1 LKSYMMNIAEKIFLI
16 IALIVLPSCKPVSD
30 QPVKIKIDISPS
42 SEVIVDQTG
51 EEVSFSIVATPSSVK
66 LIYAYS
72 VSWIKQVAEEAT
84 KWTIEANTSD
94 LSRKG
99 KILILN
105 AETME
110 NLDTINIIQKSSTG
124 TIDEDPDLVF
134 TDTDVP
140 VQIPYAGNSYVTSID
155 NSDFISSSTGLFSSL
170 WNDNEIVTS
179 TYFRVGA
186 TGTLNLAFYGSN
198 ATGTSRI
205 RFTVDGTSYTV
216 IVSGPGKK
224 IYPIAKLS
232 RNKEGYVRVDM
243 QGMSKTGSSFGDV
256 SYFRIGGP
264 AAMGTNHYVT
274 EEKMNEDINNTY
286 FFRRGASVHFFYTL
300 PQSNVEYFYNEI
312 LVTPENAVNSTY
324 YMMNGFSEG
333 YMGIQQTGSGER
345 KILFSVWSPYTT
357 DNPGDIP
364 EEYRVKLLRKGANV
378 TISDF
383 GGEGSGGQSWLNYS
397 WSPGTTYKALVGIK
411 PDGTGSTIYT
421 AYFYADGE
429 WKLIASFSR
438 PKTSTYYTG
447 AYSFLENFDPTQ
459 SYKKRSVCYKNQWAR
474 LASGTW
480 KEVTEAKFSCDNT
493 GQLGLRYD
501 IYGET
506 NTGSNGFNLQSF
518 GFFDEHTPYGSIFQR
533 QPSGNGSPSVDFD
546 ALEKIPSVD

>member
-1 LKSYMMNIAEKIFLI
+1 MMNIAEKIFLI
-16 IALIVLPSCKPVSD
+16 IALIVLSSCKAVSD
-30 QPVKIKIDISPS
+30 QPVKIQIDISPS
-42 SEVIVDQTG
+42 REVVVDQKG
-51 EEVSFSIVATPSSVK
+51 EEVSFSIIATPSSVK

-72 VSWIKQVAEEAT
+72 VSWIKQVEEEAT
-84 KWTIEANTSD
+84 KWTIEANTAD

-99 KILILN
+99 KIMILN

-124 TIDEDPDLVF
+124 EINEDPDLVF
-134 TDTDVP
+134 TETDVP
-140 VQIPYAGNSYVTSID
+140 VQIPYAGNSYVTSTD
-155 NSDFISSSTGLFSSL
+155 NSEFISNSTGLFTSL

-179 TYFRVGA
+179 TFFRVGA
-186 TGTLNLAFYGSN
+186 AGNLNLAFYGCN

-205 RFTVDGTSYTV
+205 RFTVDGNSYTV
-216 IVSGPGKK
+216 TVSGPGKK

-232 RNKEGYVRVDM
+232 REKEGYVRVDM
-243 QGMSKTGSSFGDV
+243 QGISKTGTSFGEV
-256 SYFRIGGP
+256 SYFRIGGS
-264 AAMGTNHYVT
+264 AATGTNHFVT
-274 EEKMNEDINNTY
+274 EEKMNESTTNTY

-312 LVTPENAVNSTY
+312 LVTPENAVNGTY
-324 YMMNGFSEG
+324 YMMDGFSEG

-357 DNPGDIP
+357 DDPGDIP

-378 TISDF
+378 TIGDF

-411 PDGTGSTIYT
+411 PDGAGNTIYT
-421 AYFYADGE
+421 AYFFADGE

-438 PKTSTYYTG
+438 PKTSTYYKG

-459 SYKKRSVCYKNQWAR
+459 SYKKRSVCYKNQWVR

-480 KEVTEAKFSCDNT
+480 KEVTEAKFSCDDT
-493 GQLGLRYD
+493 GQMGLRYD

-518 GFFDEHTPYGSIFQR
+518 GFFDEHTPYGSLFQR
-533 QPSGNGSPSVDFD
+533 QPSGNGSPAVDFD
-546 ALEKIPSVD
+546 ALERIPSVD